1 MRKRIKQILFDLGI
15 PVSLRGFDYLAD
27 GIEYAIET
35 KRPKMGMLYLYVGN
49 KYNTR
54 DIRVEK
60 GIRHAISKI
69 DRKSE
74 AFKKYV
80 GMNVHRNSE
89 IIYNIAYKI
98 SEEIEDEQ
106 DISARD
112 S

>member
-1 MRKRIKQILFDLGI
+1 MRNKIRSILFDMGI
-15 PVSLRGFDYLAD
+15 PASLCGFDYLVD
-27 GIEYAIET
+27 GIVYVLET
-35 KRPKMGMLYLYVGN
+35 GRPKMGMLYLYVGN

-54 DIRVEK
+54 DVRVEK

-69 DRKSE
+69 DRESE

>member
-1 MRKRIKQILFDLGI
+1 MKKRIRQILFDFGI
-15 PVSLRGFDYLAD
+15 PVSLSGFDYLAD
-27 GIEYAIET
+27 GIEYTIET
-35 KRPKMGMLYLYVGN
+35 KRPKMGMLYLYVAN
-49 KYNTR
+49 KHNTR
-54 DIRVEK
+54 DVRVERAIRV
-60 GIRHAISKI
+60 AISKI
-69 DRKSE
+69 DRESE